1 MYPHTREKNSCTRLL
16 STPRVMS
23 ERLSQV
29 HAVLQ
34 LSRDGASWKL
44 TIEDQLKQWICW
56 MIRSQLIVFMHY
68 MYCTPGSPV
77 VDAAV
82 IRLLQDRSSNG
93 TWVNGTSG
101 ASRWNLI
108 SLHLVLHSLHFQQ
121 TSFLSTFVPSS
132 SLRSILGPGV
142 RLKAKEQMA
151 LKTCDQICFVPPGN
165 GVEQLVYEARSITIV
180 PKNAIWVLWIGV
192 PAAVPFL
199 RRKNQVL
206 PANMLQR
213 TACRPTEVLDPE
225 PLRGSFLGSWW
236 RRSCRR
242 GVFMSFPHLK

>member
-180 PKNAIWVLWIGV
+180 LKMPSGCYESESQPLSRFCVEKTR
-192 PAAVPFL
+192 F
-199 RRKNQVL
+199 
-206 PANMLQR
+206 
-213 TACRPTEVLDPE
+213 CRPTCCKEQLVAQQKSWTLSLFVARSLVHGGDGLAE
-225 PLRGSFLGSWW
+225 EEFSWVFLT
-236 RRSCRR
+236 
-242 GVFMSFPHLK
+242 